1 MRYVNEAFLL
11 FQSMNQIEKFKNNL
25 NFQYANIKFNYEIE
39 KNNSLP
45 FFDIKIISENKKFT
59 TSVHV
64 KPTFSGVFIN
74 FESFTTN
81 FYIYDLIFM

>member
-59 TSVHV
+59 TRLKTHDSVF
-64 KPTFSGVFIN
+64 TSFDIFWQVFFFLFFFI
-74 FESFTTN
+74 S
-81 FYIYDLIFM
+81 

>member
-1 MRYVNEAFLL
+1 MRYVNDSFLL
-11 FQSMNQIEKFKNNL
+11 FQSMNQIEKFRNNL
-25 NFQYANIKFNYEIE
+25 NFQYANIKFTYEIE
-39 KNNSLP
+39 NNNSLS

-64 KPTFSGVFIN
+64 KPTFSGAFIN
-74 FESFTTN
+74 SESFITN